1 MLKLNIRNVVLSLL
15 IRFTYFL
22 NYCKVMDVK
31 VETVQCGWS
40 ILLDCYM
47 TGKRN
52 TFTYQLLAVSA
63 IYIAIQFV
71 SDKSPF
77 RNQWWTLFDVSY
89 DFQIN
94 CKE

>member
-1 MLKLNIRNVVLSLL
+1 MVLFSIL
-15 IRFTYFL
+15 IRFAYFL

-31 VETVQCGWS
+31 TETVQCGWS

-52 TFTYQLLAVSA
+52 IYTYQLLAVSA

-71 SDKSPF
+71 SDNSPF

-89 DFQIN
+89 ELYVT
-94 CKE
+94 C